1 MTVASV
7 ARYTGS
13 ALDLILALVFLGIAA
28 LHAVTGVP
36 SAALPAIGGLALL
49 GAAVAL
55 APVTRRRFRQN
66 VTGRDDVVVFLG
78 GLTTAAVSLGIFV
91 ALGRLS

>member
-1 MTVASV
+1 MAVASV

-13 ALDLILALVFLGIAA
+13 VLDLILAIVFLGIAT

-36 SAALPAIGGLALL
+36 TAVLPAVGGFALL

-55 APVTRRRFRQN
+55 APVTRRRFRQD

-78 GLTTAAVSLGIFV
+78 ALAIAAVSLGAFV
-91 ALGRLS
+91 AIGRLS